1 MMRNIINFSKIL
13 LIIFFVSF
21 VLNYQYFLILYLKL
35 LIILFLNKYN
45 DTYILIKNNPYTLL
59 YLHFNF
65 CIIIRIK
72 NKFQFYL
79 LLNLYSLIQ
88 IFLTIILYI
97 FNYNLVLC
105 IDLKFL
111 SIIRKSFLPYLYL
124 TYILTW
130 LYMRLNN
137 LNYRNKYIK
146 RTHRLIIFFSYFFI
160 FYDPWIFIDICLFIF
175 IYIIIPLFE
184 FYFYTFVR
192 PICRLCYISGLF
204 LTLVCFDMFNEKGSI
219 KKHIL
224 VIILFCIYIY
234 IKCYIVYAHLL
245 KKCQI
250 L

>member
-124 TYILTW
+124 TYILT
-130 LYMRLNN
+130 
-137 LNYRNKYIK
+137 
-146 RTHRLIIFFSYFFI
+146 
-160 FYDPWIFIDICLFIF
+160 
-175 IYIIIPLFE
+175 
-184 FYFYTFVR
+184 
-192 PICRLCYISGLF
+192 
-204 LTLVCFDMFNEKGSI
+204 
-219 KKHIL
+219 
-224 VIILFCIYIY
+224 
-234 IKCYIVYAHLL
+234 
-245 KKCQI
+245 
-250 L
+250 